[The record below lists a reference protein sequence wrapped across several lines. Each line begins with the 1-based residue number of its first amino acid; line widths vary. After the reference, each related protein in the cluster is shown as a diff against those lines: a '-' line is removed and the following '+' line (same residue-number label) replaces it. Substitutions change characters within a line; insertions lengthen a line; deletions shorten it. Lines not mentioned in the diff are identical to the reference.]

1 MPITLGVLAAQSK
14 KTPFALT
21 PIYTSTQAYGGN
33 TSASLT
39 FTSIPLGAVASI
51 KDVRYT
57 VVTIGARRSGGSFSY
72 SSVILNGNAM
82 SQVIANGGNNTNS
95 AIYIIDTTAWGNA
108 TVSCVVNTT
117 ASMAGARI
125 TAYNLTNPLSP
136 TAYASFATTGR
147 SGGTQTL
154 SLNIAAGGA
163 AVGVTAIQN
172 DSGLSTSWSGL
183 TQYVGSE
190 GIGESD
196 YASMGYGGSSGF
208 PYPISVT
215 SSDASP
221 QGMRGCSASWAPG
234 T

>member
-1 MPITLGVLAAQSK
+1 MPLTLGMLAAQSK
-14 KTPFALT
+14 KTPFALS
-21 PIYTSTQAYGGN
+21 PIYTSTQSYGGN

-39 FTSIPLGAVASI
+39 FTGVTLGVIASI
-51 KDVRYT
+51 KDTRYT

-72 SSVILNGNAM
+72 SSVTLNGSGM
-82 SQVIANGGNNTNS
+82 TQVIANGGNNTNS
-95 AIYIIDTTAWGNA
+95 AIYILDTTALGNA

-117 ASMAGARI
+117 AAMAGARV
-125 TAYNLTNPLSP
+125 TAYTLVNP
-136 TAYASFATTGR
+136 ASASAFATLAT
-147 SGGTQTL
+147 SGSSSGTQTL
-154 SLNIAAGGA
+154 SINIPSGGK

-172 DSGLSTSWSGL
+172 DTGLSTSWSGL

-196 YASMGYGGSSGF
+196 YASMGYGGSFGS
-208 PYPISVT
+208 PYAMSVT

-221 QGMRGCSASWAPG
+221 QGMRGCSASWQPG